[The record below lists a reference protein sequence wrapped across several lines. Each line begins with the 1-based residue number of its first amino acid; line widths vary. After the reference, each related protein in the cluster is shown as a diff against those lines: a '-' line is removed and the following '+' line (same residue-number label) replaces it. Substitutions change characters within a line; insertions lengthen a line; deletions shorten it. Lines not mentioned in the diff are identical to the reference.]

1 MPPAI
6 ATAVFIAGI
15 VGLFSMIRDREARP
29 SLSLWIPTIWMGL
42 ACSRSASDWLN
53 LNTGAISPDAVLEG
67 SPVDR
72 AVYICLLAAGLGVLC
87 GRPKVVRILRA
98 NGPLLFLYFY
108 CLISIIW
115 SDFPATALKRWP
127 KALGDVV
134 MVLIVITD
142 RQPLIAFRRLL
153 ERLSFVLIPLS
164 ILFIKYFPQLGMA
177 WNPWTG
183 GGEFNG
189 VTINKNTLGAVCM
202 VLGLGILWIVLGVW
216 KEEKGAARTRQLMAY
231 GAVLAMVVY
240 LFMKMNSMTSLS
252 CLVMAIILLLVASL
266 KRTRRKPAIIHLLL
280 VSMVL
285 TSVGILFLGLS
296 PGALKAIGRNP
307 TLTDRTIIW
316 GQMLSLV
323 QHPIFGTG
331 FETYWLGP
339 RLDAM
344 WRLNPVL
351 RPNEAHNGYLEVY
364 LNLGWVGI
372 GLLAFILVTGYRG
385 VFKAWRSG
393 DPRGPLLIAYFFAAL
408 VYNCTEAAFVKMQAV
423 VWLFFLFTLVRAPG
437 IFTRRSKAVN
447 PETVARSPVAA

>member
-1 MPPAI
+1 
-6 ATAVFIAGI
+6 
-15 VGLFSMIRDREARP
+15 
-29 SLSLWIPTIWMGL
+29 
-42 ACSRSASDWLN
+42 
-53 LNTGAISPDAVLEG
+53 
-67 SPVDR
+67 
-72 AVYICLLAAGLGVLC
+72 
-87 GRPKVVRILRA
+87 
-98 NGPLLFLYFY
+98 
-108 CLISIIW
+108 
-115 SDFPATALKRWP
+115 
-127 KALGDVV
+127 
-134 MVLIVITD
+134 
-142 RQPLIAFRRLL
+142 
-153 ERLSFVLIPLS
+153 
-164 ILFIKYFPQLGMA
+164 
-177 WNPWTG
+177 
-183 GGEFNG
+183 
-189 VTINKNTLGAVCM
+189 
-202 VLGLGILWIVLGVW
+202 WIVLGVW